1 MHNHRGTTTID
12 DGCRRPE
19 ALLPAPKHPSGRGSW
34 PFGVTIFVSAFLL
47 FQVQLILGKYL
58 LPWFGGTAAVWT
70 TSLVFFQL
78 LLFAGYGYAHW
89 LVTRISARAQA
100 LIHLVLLLGAG
111 FLLALLWRIWQ
122 APILASAKWRS
133 SAAGDPTFQ
142 VLTILLISSGIPF
155 FVLSATGPLL
165 QAWFHRVQPDRV
177 PYRLYALSNLG
188 SALGLLAYPF
198 FEEPLLGLRTQ
209 ARLWAVGFFI
219 FLAFCALTAWLT
231 RRAPQAHSRIN
242 LKDDGAVSR
251 PGIRPRLAWLGI
263 AACASLLMVA
273 TSGEICHDVA
283 PLPLLW
289 VAPLFLYLLTF
300 VLCFQSE
307 GWYARKI
314 FAPLLIVATGLA
326 CYALATGFRPAG
338 LLEIGIYNLALFA
351 GCMVCHG
358 ELARMKPAPQHLT
371 SFFLF
376 LSAGG
381 ALGGI
386 FAAIVAPRIFRGY
399 WEYHLALWGSS
410 AVLIF
415 CTLRRADGRVPRATV
430 RASACGALAVL
441 AVVLAAAAV
450 LPDRG
455 AVEVTRNFYGVLR
468 VAWDQDFPAQHIL
481 ELYNGNIVH
490 GAQFMDPD
498 RRDTPAF
505 YGTESGIGVA
515 ILQHPRH
522 AEAAPGGFRL
532 GVVGLGSGA
541 MAAFA
546 HAGDCLRFY
555 EINPGMV
562 RIAHGPAAPF
572 TYLRNSRAQVDVVLG
587 DARISLE
594 DELRRGVPQQFDVLA
609 IDAFHS
615 DAVPVHLLTREAF
628 AVYLQHLRGPESIL
642 AVNVTG
648 FHLELAPVVLRLANE
663 FGMHAIYH
671 RGWDDPQIYST
682 DWMLLTRDPQAAARL
697 AMADNASGRLRSGP
711 LWTDDASDLLRVI
724 RWRDDN
730 D

>member
-1 MHNHRGTTTID
+1 MGDHSNTTTEIMNAD
-12 DGCRRPE
+12 YRRQE
-19 ALLPAPKHPSGRGSW
+19 AALVELTQPAIRGPIW
-34 PFGVTIFVSAFLL
+34 PFAITIFVSALLL

-70 TSLVFFQL
+70 TSLLFFQT
-78 LLFAGYGYAHW
+78 LLFAGYCYAHW
-89 LVTRISARAQA
+89 LVKRTGARTQA
-100 LIHLVLLLGAG
+100 VIHAGLLLGSGVLVAW
-111 FLLALLWRIWQ
+111 LWRSWR
-122 APILASAKWRS
+122 APILAGDTWRVS
-133 SAAGDPTFQ
+133 VPGDPTFQ
-142 VLTILLISSGIPF
+142 VLRILLISAGIPF
-155 FVLSATGPLL
+155 FVLAATGPLL
-165 QAWFHRVQPDRV
+165 QAWFYRVQPRRV

-198 FEEPLLGLRTQ
+198 LEEPLFGLSTQ
-209 ARLWAVGFFI
+209 ARLWAGGFFI
-219 FLAFCALTAWLT
+219 FVAFCALTAWLT
-231 RRAPQAHSRIN
+231 RRASSSLLPA
-242 LKDDGAVSR
+242 DGGDGDPGSS
-251 PGIRPRLAWLGI
+251 PGIRLRLAWLGI

-307 GWYARKI
+307 GWYRRGI
-314 FAPLLIVATGLA
+314 FAPLLAASTALA

-338 LLEIGIYNLALFA
+338 LQQTGVYLIALFA

-358 ELARMKPAPQHLT
+358 ELARMKPSPHHLT

-381 ALGGI
+381 ALGGM
-386 FAAIVAPRIFRGY
+386 FAAIIAPRIFRGY

-410 AVLIF
+410 AILIL
-415 CTLRRADGRVPRATV
+415 CVLRRSKSTPTRGWV
-430 RASACGALAVL
+430 RACAYGALAVL
-441 AVVLAAAAV
+441 AAVLTATVVLR
-450 LPDRG
+450 DRG
-455 AVEVTRNFYGVLR
+455 TVEVTRNFYGVLR
-468 VAWDQDFPAQHIL
+468 VAWDRDFPDQHIL

-490 GAQFMDPD
+490 GAQFMDPAQ
-498 RRDTPAF
+498 RDTPAF
-505 YGTESGIGVA
+505 YGTGSGIGVA
-515 ILQHPRH
+515 ILQHPRYRNP
-522 AEAAPGGFRL
+522 APGGFRL
-532 GVVGLGSGA
+532 GVVGLGAGA

-546 HAGDCLRFY
+546 RAGNYVRFY

-562 RIAHGPAAPF
+562 RIARGPRF
-572 TYLRNSRAQVDVVLG
+572 TYLKDSPARIDVVLG

-594 DELRRGVPQQFDVLA
+594 EELRRGAPQQFDVLA

-628 AVYLQHLRGPESIL
+628 ATYIQHLRGPESIL

-648 FHLELAPVVLRLANE
+648 FHLDLAPVVMRLAHE
-663 FGMHAIYH
+663 FGMHAAFY
-671 RGWDDPQIYST
+671 RGGDDAQIYLT
-682 DWMLLTRDPQAAARL
+682 DWILLTRDPLVAASLPGAQADPPRP
-697 AMADNASGRLRSGP
+697 GP
-711 LWTDDASDLLRVI
+711 LWTDDLSDLLRVI
-724 RWRDDN
+724 RWRDQD